1 MRPPS
6 CLAAPRGS
14 RAFGQGIVLVT
25 LATLLAGCG
34 RVAVDE
40 PTPGPEVAQVC
51 GAVMAALPAEV
62 LDQARRTVEPGVL
75 SAAWGRAAIVLRCG
89 VDAPPGLRDD
99 SECLEVN
106 DVGWYAEEVENG
118 TIFTTIGR
126 PAFVE
131 VAVPAKF
138 APESGALA
146 DLSGV
151 ITDHDPVITPCG

>member
-1 MRPPS
+1 MRRVGQVAV
-6 CLAAPRGS
+6 LA
-14 RAFGQGIVLVT
+14 T
-25 LATLLAGCG
+25 LATLLAGCAT
-34 RVAVDE
+34 VSVEE

-62 LDQARRTVEPGVL
+62 LDQGRRTVEPGVL
-75 SAAWGRAAIVLRCG
+75 SAAWGKPAIVLRCG
-89 VDAPPGLRDD
+89 VDAPPGLRND
-99 SECLEVN
+99 SECIEVN
-106 DVGWYAEEVENG
+106 DVGWYSEEVENG

-146 DLSGV
+146 DLSDV
-151 ITDHDPVITPCG
+151 VTEHDPVVKPCG